1 MAIKWTAWLLSF
13 FALGVGAPAW
23 GAEPKSALE
32 ALARLKPSS
41 GPALVA
47 EVEATEAAC
56 RGKLR
61 HELRDHPGLLAE
73 VERRLNAGA
82 LEDQKA
88 VLELERCFSA
98 PKLRPLLEKALGIE
112 GLTPLAAEIAGRFE
126 DPVYVAPLL
135 AALIGKKADCLKVA
149 PNDPA
154 AEACV
159 WLVYALGP
167 SVKKAGAG
175 TKAEVKKELDG
186 LNAAAH
192 PKLQEVLAETLRS
205 AR

>member
-1 MAIKWTAWLLSF
+1 MTIKRTLWLLPSL
-13 FALGVGAPAW
+13 ALWVSGPAW
-23 GAEPKSALE
+23 AAEPKSALE

-41 GPALVA
+41 GAALVA

-88 VLELERCFSA
+88 ILELERCFSG

-135 AALIGKKADCLKVA
+135 AALIGKKAECLQVA
-149 PNDPA
+149 PNDPG

-186 LNAAAH
+186 LSAAAH
-192 PKLQEVLAETLRS
+192 PKLKEVLAETLKS

>member
-1 MAIKWTAWLLSF
+1 MGTKRSVWIFSC
-13 FALGVGAPAW
+13 FAFGASAPAW
-23 GAEPKSALE
+23 AAEPKSALE
-32 ALARLKPSS
+32 ALARLKPTS
-41 GPALVA
+41 GAALVA
-47 EVEATEAAC
+47 EVQATEAAC

-73 VERRLNAGA
+73 IERRLNAGA

-88 VLELERCFSA
+88 ILELERCFSA

-135 AALIGKKADCLKVA
+135 ATLIGKKAECLKVT
-149 PNDPA
+149 PDDPG

-186 LNAAAH
+186 LDAAAH
-192 PKLQEVLAETLRS
+192 PKIKEVLAETLRS

>member
-1 MAIKWTAWLLSF
+1 MAMKRAAWILSAFAFGPGATAW
-13 FALGVGAPAW
+13 A
-23 GAEPKSALE
+23 AEPKSALE

-41 GPALVA
+41 GPTLVA

-82 LEDQKA
+82 LEDQRA
-88 VLELERCFSA
+88 ILELERCFSA

-135 AALIGKKADCLKVA
+135 AAFIGKKAECLKVKA
-149 PNDPA
+149 EDPA

-186 LNAAAH
+186 LNTAAH
-192 PKLQEVLAETLRS
+192 PKLKEVLAETLKS